1 MGKRARD
8 RALDCLYDVQ
18 ITRGFDRILTRGH
31 LDSPSVT
38 LMSRATDIGTRITRD
53 EGLTAEATSDDR
65 TLAS

>member
-18 ITRGFDRILTRGH
+18 ITRGFDRILTKGC

-38 LMSRATDIGTRITRD
+38 LMSRAADIGTRIARD
-53 EGLTAEATSDDR
+53 EGLTG
-65 TLAS
+65 